1 MKQSYAC
8 SAYDAADNRTMMQD
22 GTGTTYWS
30 YDALNRI
37 TNEEGNG

>member
-1 MKQSYAC
+1 
-8 SAYDAADNRTMMQD
+8 MMQD

-37 TNEEGNG
+37 TNEEGN